1 MKKRKIY
8 SNRRMHH
15 MYLILIGVQ
24 SPLNL
29 FTRLYQV
36 SFFWKNALVNVEF
49 RKLETNFRTVE
60 SYESSI
66 FGETSKYRRAIY
78 WKECWNRCF
87 YYWRGH
93 LCWGKIIFSF
103 ETSTTKPV
111 SDIMAWT
118 FFSQFKM
125 PDDRVTTWV
134 TVSHGV
140 LLTASKTITFL
151 GFCIEKSLLSAWR
164 RHNNRFNR
172 DY

>member
-36 SFFWKNALVNVEF
+36 SFFWKYALVNVEF
-49 RKLETNFRTVE
+49 RKLETNFRTIE

-78 WKECWNRCF
+78 WKECWNCCF
-87 YYWRGH
+87 YYWWGY
-93 LCWGKIIFSF
+93 LCRGKIIFSF
-103 ETSTTKPV
+103 ETSTTKRV
-111 SDIMAWT
+111 SDIMTA
-118 FFSQFKM
+118 FFLNSQM
-125 PDDRVTTWV
+125 PDDRAPRGWP
-134 TVSHGV
+134 SHTEYSLPQAKQ
-140 LLTASKTITFL
+140 LLF
-151 GFCIEKSLLSAWR
+151 
-164 RHNNRFNR
+164 
-172 DY
+172 